1 MAISFICFHNYIFSS
16 TIRLPQQHIYCGALS
31 DGEADAAELL
41 PINIVEVII
50 NEKASG
56 WSHG

>member
-56 WSHG
+56 